1 MAEVNLL
8 RRYPR
13 AKRNIGVRTVAQ
25 SDENIR
31 VARELRT

>member
-13 AKRNIGVRTVAQ
+13 SKRNIEKRTSAQ
-25 SDENIR
+25 SEENIR
-31 VARELRT
+31 IAR